1 MSTVYDN
8 APIAASPR
16 PRDVMAE
23 VASQREI
30 AQVQGQIL
38 MARKFPRDVIAAID
52 RVKNACMRQ
61 GLAEVALYEYSRG
74 GTPVVG
80 PSIRMAEAIAQAWG
94 NIRFGIRELEQRPG
108 ESTVEAFAWDVET
121 NTEQTK
127 VFQVPHVR
135 HTKKGQYAL
144 DDPRDVYEMVANQ
157 GARRLRACILG
168 IIPGDVI
175 ETAVQQVK
183 ETLESKVNVTPEKI
197 ASMLAALAEF
207 GVTRTQ
213 VEKRIQRRVDTIT
226 PAQMLGVGR
235 IVNSLRDGMSSAADW
250 FEPETPTD
258 NGGAPAP
265 ATQTEALKERL
276 KATAPP
282 APVRET
288 PASTGET
295 GAAPAQEAGDDGGD
309 LPFKIDETPA
319 DRVKAIAMELSLW
332 APGKG
337 VNLSGALVAK
347 IGLGNPGIYSLTDLV
362 AVQKIDNTLAA
373 LLELRAANQY
383 EAAKKAK

>member
-1 MSTVYDN
+1 MSTGFES
-8 APIAASPR
+8 APIAAAPR

-52 RVKNACMRQ
+52 RVKNACSRA

-127 VFQVPHVR
+127 VFQVPHIR

-235 IVNSLRDGMSSAADW
+235 IVNSLRDGMSSPADW
-250 FEPETPTD
+250 FEPEPTD

-265 ATQTEALKERL
+265 TTQTEAVKERL

-309 LPFKIDETPA
+309 LPFKIEETPA

-347 IGLGNPGIYSLTDLV
+347 IGLGDPGIYSLTDLV

-373 LLELRAANQY
+373 LVELRAAKQY